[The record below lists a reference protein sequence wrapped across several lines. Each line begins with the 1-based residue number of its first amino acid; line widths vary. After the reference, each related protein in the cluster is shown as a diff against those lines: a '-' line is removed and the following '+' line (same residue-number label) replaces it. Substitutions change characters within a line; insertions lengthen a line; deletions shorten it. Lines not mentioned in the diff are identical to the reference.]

1 MIKKI
6 LPLFF
11 GLLALSLTAQHC
23 PDCQALKEAAWKKG
37 WDGQA
42 FQKSSLH
49 RLKDMDVLS
58 YALELE
64 LLDPNKRFLKG
75 KALLRIQLL
84 RKGLK
89 EIELDLQ
96 GLKVQTVKVNGKKR
110 SFTHNDPLL
119 LIRLPK
125 KYSLKNPIEVEVQY
139 EGAPQEDKS
148 WGGFYFEQGFAYNMG
163 VGFADNPH
171 NYGRIWFPCVDNFQD
186 KSTYSISLITKD
198 SLAGY
203 ANGLLVEDRL
213 LTNGLRKRSWEQ
225 KEAIPSYL
233 AAIAVANYSDIT
245 QAFAGINSTIPIA
258 LVVPKKDSQKAVAS
272 FIHLPQALSAFEYW
286 FGPYRWS
293 KVGFC
298 MVPFEAG
305 AMEHASLIAYP
316 LYAVDG
322 SLKQER
328 LMAHELSHH
337 WWGNLVT
344 CAKAED
350 MWINEG
356 FASYCEFL
364 FKEACYGRKEALPI
378 LQKNLAISLY
388 QAPKREGGHRPVAAV
403 PWAHTYGSHVYKKGS
418 LVAHNLRHY
427 LGDSLFR
434 QGMQAV
440 MDSFAYKNLSTADF
454 CQFLSKELGQDM
466 QPFFKNWL
474 WQAGWP
480 SLHIVEEE
488 IGANSI
494 RLSIEQQLIGRDSLY
509 EKLPLKVRLF
519 LANGE
524 YVDREILLSKKKQ
537 QFHWKK
543 LAAPVVYAWINPD
556 QSLVQARFEQFFE
569 DWNSQ
574 QQELSLLQIKDF
586 RFKRPCLAAEQLH
599 LAYYPAA
606 EGEAYWQ
613 IRGRIKGASVPA
625 ELALKQPTPSA
636 RLYYRT
642 AAGQDW
648 LLYPHSGKSQEGYYY
663 IEQVLLG
670 DYKWVD

>member
-1 MIKKI
+1 MIKKFP
-6 LPLFF
+6 LLLFSLFF
-11 GLLALSLTAQHC
+11 FSVTAQHC
-23 PDCQALKEAAWKKG
+23 PDCQALREAAWKEG
-37 WDGQA
+37 WDAKA

-49 RLKDMDVLS
+49 RLKDMDVLA
-58 YALELE
+58 YDLDLE
-64 LLDPNKRFLKG
+64 LLDPNKRFLKA
-75 KALLRIQLL
+75 KAQLQIQLL
-84 RKGLK
+84 RLGLK

-96 GLKVQTVKVNGKKR
+96 GLKVKKLRINGKKR
-110 SFTHNDPLL
+110 PFKHKDPLL
-119 LIRLPK
+119 IISLPK
-125 KYSLKNPIEVEVQY
+125 KYKLDQAITVEIEY

-163 VGFADNPH
+163 VGFSDNPH

-186 KSTYSISLITKD
+186 KSTYKISLTTKD
-198 SLAGY
+198 NFEGY
-203 ANGLLVEDRL
+203 ANGLLVQDSL
-213 LTNGLRKRSWEQ
+213 LDNGLRQRVWEQ
-225 KEAIPSYL
+225 KEPIPSYL
-233 AAIAVANYSDIT
+233 AAIAVSDYSDIT
-245 QAFAGINSTIPIA
+245 QAFAGINSSIPIA
-258 LVVPKKDSQKAVAS
+258 LVVPEEDSQKAVAS
-272 FIHLPQALSAFEYW
+272 FVHLPQALSAFEYW

-298 MVPFEAG
+298 VVPFMSG

-316 LYAVDG
+316 RYAVDG

-364 FKEACYGRKEALPI
+364 FKEACYGRTEALPV
-378 LQKNLAISLY
+378 LQQNLALSLY
-388 QAPKREGGHRPVAAV
+388 VAPKREGGHRPVAGV
-403 PWAHTYGSHVYKKGS
+403 PWAHTYGTHVYKKGS

-427 LGDSLFR
+427 LGDDLFR

-440 MDSFAYKNLSTADF
+440 MDSFAYHNLSTEGF
-454 CQFLSKELGQDM
+454 CQFLSKELERDM

-488 IGANSI
+488 IKANSFK
-494 RLSIEQQLIGRDSLY
+494 LTIEQQLIGRSSLY
-509 EKLPLKVRLF
+509 ENLPLKVRLF

-524 YVDREILLSKKKQ
+524 YVDREILLNQKQ
-537 QFHWKK
+537 QQLSWEG
-543 LAAPVVYAWINPD
+543 LPAEVVYAWINPE
-556 QSLVQARFEQFFE
+556 QSLVQARFDHFFAQWSTQAE
-569 DWNSQ
+569 D
-574 QQELSLLQIKDF
+574 LSLLKMKAF
-586 RFKRPCLAAEQLH
+586 KFKRSSLEKEQLH

-606 EGEAYWQ
+606 EGPAYWQ
-613 IRGRIKGASVPA
+613 IKGRIKGASVPV
-625 ELALKQPTPSA
+625 ELALEQPNPSA
-636 RLYYRT
+636 ELYYRK
-642 AAGQDW
+642 AAGQEW
-648 LLYPHSGKSQEGYYY
+648 RPYIHSGKNETGYYY
-663 IEQVLLG
+663 IEQLLLG